1 MSSKK
6 LKILYLAQYLQQET
20 DEQHPKTLQE
30 ITAHL
35 AAYDITA
42 ERKSIYADIEL
53 LRLYGMDIQTTKSK
67 NYGYF
72 LGERD
77 FQLPELKMLIDVV
90 QASPFLTRA
99 KSMALIA
106 KLENLTSRHSARQLR
121 RQVYVM
127 NRSRTVNETVYYAVD
142 GINTAINEG
151 KKISFRYFDWT
162 VDGKKAYRRDGK
174 VYVTDPVALCVDR
187 HYYLVAYDA
196 QLGDYRHYRVDRISD
211 LKVLDEPRGTLP
223 AGFDLGAYTKTI
235 FDMYNGETTSVRL
248 QFDEKLIN
256 VVIDRFGA
264 DAHMHAVPGGRIEVS
279 AQVEAGPTFY
289 GWLFQFG
296 EKAKLLWPQQAVDEF
311 TTWCKNTLAQYE

>member
-1 MSSKK
+1 M
-6 LKILYLAQYLQQET
+6 
-20 DEQHPKTLQE
+20 
-30 ITAHL
+30 
-35 AAYDITA
+35 
-42 ERKSIYADIEL
+42 
-53 LRLYGMDIQTTKSK
+53 
-67 NYGYF
+67 
-72 LGERD
+72 
-77 FQLPELKMLIDVV
+77 
-90 QASPFLTRA
+90 
-99 KSMALIA
+99 
-106 KLENLTSRHSARQLR
+106 
-121 RQVYVM
+121 
-127 NRSRTVNETVYYAVD
+127 
-142 GINTAINEG
+142 
-151 KKISFRYFDWT
+151 
-162 VDGKKAYRRDGK
+162 DGKKAYRRDGK
-174 VYVTDPVALCVDR
+174 PYVTDPVALCVDR

-196 QLGDYRHYRVDRISD
+196 QLSDYRHYRVDRISD